1 MRQKSITLKDLLETC
16 LEKLDDG
23 TYQAPGEEKNRFF
36 ICICDVCLLLYYY
49 CSVNVVVYVDHNDF
63 FFLLDTRTTRISSST
78 RTCYECALKNFKE
91 LAYQFR
97 QDISSDDLPG
107 K

>member
-1 MRQKSITLKDLLETC
+1 MIYDIYHNTNTTVLHIL
-16 LEKLDDG
+16 
-23 TYQAPGEEKNRFF
+23 
-36 ICICDVCLLLYYY
+36 
-49 CSVNVVVYVDHNDF
+49 YVDHNDCS
-63 FFLLDTRTTRISSST
+63 FLLDTRTTRISSST

-107 K
+107 KWLIAECTYTIILTI

>member
-1 MRQKSITLKDLLETC
+1 MMEHITHLVSKIT
-16 LEKLDDG
+16 
-23 TYQAPGEEKNRFF
+23 F
-36 ICICDVCLLLYYY
+36 LLLCVKFTYYSSS
-49 CSVNVVVYVDHNDF
+49 SVMVYVDHNDCS
-63 FFLLDTRTTRISSST
+63 FLLDTRTTRISSST

-97 QDISSDDLPG
+97 QGISSDDLPG